1 VYVKIEWTHTADE
14 LRALY
19 QAETDGK
26 LRQRYHAVWLLREQ
40 RMTLDEIAALL
51 AVHPGT
57 VIRWANWY
65 RAGGVDALQAHRV
78 GRAGGVT
85 ARLTLEDCAVVAAYA
100 ETGQFRSIAEVR
112 HWVEDYFG
120 VTYTYWGMRSVLDRC
135 NLHAVLPRP
144 LAPQAD
150 EDLQD
155 AWKKGA

>member
-1 VYVKIEWTHTADE
+1 VYVKLDWKHTADE

-26 LRQRYHAVWLLREQ
+26 LRQRYQALWLLRAQ
-40 RMTLDEIAALL
+40 CQTVDEIAALL

-57 VIRWANWY
+57 IIRWANWY
-65 RAGGVDALQAHRV
+65 RAGGLEEIQAHRV

-85 ARLTLEDCAVVAAYA
+85 ARLTLEDCAVVAAVA
-100 ETGQFRSIAEVR
+100 ETGQFRSIEEVR
-112 HWVEDYFG
+112 QWVADYFG
-120 VTYTYWGMRSVLDRC
+120 VAYTYWGMRSVLDRC

-150 EDLQD
+150 ADVQD

>member
-1 VYVKIEWTHTADE
+1 VYVKIDWTHTADE
-14 LRALY
+14 LRTRY

-26 LRQRYHAVWLLREQ
+26 LRQRYHALWLLREQ

-65 RAGGVDALQAHRV
+65 RAGGLDELQAHRV
-78 GRAGGVT
+78 GRAGGVL
-85 ARLTLEDCAVVAAYA
+85 ARLTLADCAVLAAYA
-100 ETGQFRSIAEVR
+100 ETGCFRSIAEVR
-112 HWVEDYFG
+112 QWVADYFG

-135 NLHAVLPRP
+135 NLHGVLPRP
-144 LAPQAD
+144 IAPQAD
-150 EDLQD
+150 LAIQD